1 MEKASSGRGAPQQNE
16 QQAPS
21 GSQTLLGVVLRQPKR
36 RAKVNAERVKACAVT
51 EQAAGNTG
59 SQRWQRPRR

>member
-21 GSQTLLGVVLRQPKR
+21 GSQTLLGVVLLYPKGAAE
-36 RAKVNAERVKACAVT
+36 RAKASAVP
-51 EQAAGNTG
+51 EQAAGNAG
-59 SQRWQRPRR
+59 RRRWQRPR